1 MSENMEKVYD
11 VIVVGSGPAGLTAAL
26 YCARA
31 GYETLVLEKY
41 IPGGQMVTSNEIE
54 NYPGFPEAV
63 DGFTLTM
70 NMKKQAERFGAK
82 QTYGNVT
89 ALRLDGDAKI
99 LETEDGTVYRAKSVV
114 LAPGAAPRTLGLP
127 NEDALRGKG
136 VSYCATCDGAFY
148 KDKTVAVI
156 GGGDTAAGDAA
167 FLSAMCKKVYLIH
180 RRDRL
185 RASKSYEKK
194 LDKPNIEIVFDTV
207 TDEIL
212 EKDGKVGG
220 LRLRNVKTDEVCEI
234 EVNGVF
240 VAVGN
245 VEIRVIGA
253 DSPILDTEV
262 PVRQLLEQI
271 IAKLGVP
278 PFLLGLHWSTTERMS
293 KQQADLLT
301 SELER
306 YRSLLTPVLRRILD
320 THLRLWG
327 HTAPFAVEWQD
338 ISLQDTAELAQAR
351 YDNARAAV
359 LEEQLT
365 EKGEIV

>member
-148 KDKTVAVI
+148 KDKMVAVI

-180 RRDRL
+180 RRDQL
-185 RASKSYEKK
+185 RASRVY
-194 LDKPNIEIVFDTV
+194 
-207 TDEIL
+207 L
-212 EKDGKVGG
+212 EPLKQA
-220 LRLRNVKTDEVCEI
+220 E
-234 EVNGVF
+234 
-240 VAVGN
+240 N
-245 VEIRVIGA
+245 VEILWDSQVTELLYGETLTGA
-253 DSPILDTEV
+253 KVRHKKTGETRELSLDGLFLAV
-262 PVRQLLEQI
+262 GQLPNTQLFQGQVELD
-271 IAKLGVP
+271 AAGYVVADETTRTNLPGV
-278 PFLLGLHWSTTERMS
+278 
-293 KQQADLLT
+293 
-301 SELER
+301 
-306 YRSLLTPVLRRILD
+306 
-320 THLRLWG
+320 
-327 HTAPFAVEWQD
+327 FAVGDLRQKP
-338 ISLQDTAELAQAR
+338 LRQVVTA
-351 YDNARAAV
+351 AADGAV
-359 LEEQLT
+359 AAHFLEEYLSQQQS
-365 EKGEIV
+365 

>member
-82 QTYGNVT
+82 QTYSNVT
-89 ALRLDGDAKI
+89 TLRLDDDVKI

-148 KDKTVAVI
+148 KDKTAVTRRRAMRLFSPRCAKRYI
-156 GGGDTAAGDAA
+156 SSTEETACA
-167 FLSAMCKKVYLIH
+167 LQRAM
-180 RRDRL
+180 RRSSISQISR
-185 RASKSYEKK
+185 SFS
-194 LDKPNIEIVFDTV
+194 
-207 TDEIL
+207 
-212 EKDGKVGG
+212 
-220 LRLRNVKTDEVCEI
+220 
-234 EVNGVF
+234 
-240 VAVGN
+240 
-245 VEIRVIGA
+245 IR
-253 DSPILDTEV
+253 
-262 PVRQLLEQI
+262 
-271 IAKLGVP
+271 
-278 PFLLGLHWSTTERMS
+278 
-293 KQQADLLT
+293 
-301 SELER
+301 
-306 YRSLLTPVLRRILD
+306 
-320 THLRLWG
+320 
-327 HTAPFAVEWQD
+327 
-338 ISLQDTAELAQAR
+338 
-351 YDNARAAV
+351 
-359 LEEQLT
+359 
-365 EKGEIV
+365 

>member
-89 ALRLDGDAKI
+89 ALRLDGDLKI

-156 GGGDTAAGDAA
+156 GGGDTAAGDAV

-234 EVNGVF
+234 AVNGVF

-245 VEIRVIGA
+245 VPATDFVR
-253 DSPILDTEV
+253 DILDLDENGYFMAGESTKTNV
-262 PVRQLLEQI
+262 PGVFAAGDCRKKTLRQI
-271 IAKLGVP
+271 VTAAADGAVAAHGV
-278 PFLLGLHWSTTERMS
+278 
-293 KQQADLLT
+293 
-301 SELER
+301 
-306 YRSLLTPVLRRILD
+306 
-320 THLRLWG
+320 
-327 HTAPFAVEWQD
+327 
-338 ISLQDTAELAQAR
+338 
-351 YDNARAAV
+351 
-359 LEEQLT
+359 EEYLS
-365 EKGEIV
+365 

>member
-1 MSENMEKVYD
+1 
-11 VIVVGSGPAGLTAAL
+11 
-26 YCARA
+26 
-31 GYETLVLEKY
+31 
-41 IPGGQMVTSNEIE
+41 MVTSNEIE

-89 ALRLDGDAKI
+89 ALRLDGDVKI

-156 GGGDTAAGDAA
+156 GGGDTAAGDAV
-167 FLSAMCKKVYLIH
+167 FLSAMCKMVYLIH

-194 LDKPNIEIVFDTV
+194 LDKPNIEIVFDTM

-220 LRLRNVKTDEVCEI
+220 LRAAKRRAAKRLLLPGFR
-234 EVNGVF
+234 F
-240 VAVGN
+240 LA
-245 VEIRVIGA
+245 GA
-253 DSPILDTEV
+253 ARCGDSGSV
-262 PVRQLLEQI
+262 SAAQ
-271 IAKLGVP
+271 
-278 PFLLGLHWSTTERMS
+278 H
-293 KQQADLLT
+293 
-301 SELER
+301 
-306 YRSLLTPVLRRILD
+306 RR
-320 THLRLWG
+320 HQCKPAF
-327 HTAPFAVEWQD
+327 TAPCTKRKAY
-338 ISLQDTAELAQAR
+338 S
-351 YDNARAAV
+351 
-359 LEEQLT
+359 
-365 EKGEIV
+365 G